1 MISFIYLVDEFFFL
15 FLNEMA
21 HWVNPRY
28 YLFVSGVSQGNQERR
43 WEKGSFPSE
52 LLRVRWHNLV
62 CVCIVF
68 VDDETNGDWFLLY
81 WGLVR
86 LWVMSVAFEN
96 TYTVSGKWN
105 VSRAVARPYG
115 WVYKTI
121 RLSPLA
127 FEHNVMVK
135 IVGSQFGISVLL
147 YLCVESV
154 GP

>member
-1 MISFIYLVDEFFFL
+1 MSFSFCSRTKW
-15 FLNEMA
+15 A

-52 LLRVRWHNLV
+52 LPRVRWHNLVCVCVCV

-86 LWVMSVAFEN
+86 LRVMGVAFEN

-105 VSRAVARPYG
+105 VSRVIARPYG
-115 WVYKTI
+115 WVYKII

-127 FEHNVMVK
+127 FGHNVVVK

>member
-1 MISFIYLVDEFFFL
+1 MSFSFCSWTKWHTGWIQDIIFL
-15 FLNEMA
+15 FL
-21 HWVNPRY
+21 V
-28 YLFVSGVSQGNQERR
+28 LVKGIKKGD
-43 WEKGSFPSE
+43 EKKGASPQ
-52 LLRVRWHNLV
+52 LLRVRWHNLVCV

-127 FEHNVMVK
+127 FEHNVVVK